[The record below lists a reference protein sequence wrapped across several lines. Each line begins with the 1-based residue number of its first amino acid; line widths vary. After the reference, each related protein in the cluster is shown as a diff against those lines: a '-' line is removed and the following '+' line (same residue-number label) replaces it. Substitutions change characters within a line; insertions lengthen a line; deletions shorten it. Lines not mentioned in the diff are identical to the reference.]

1 MVAGEDRK
9 PCDEAEIAFGNQST
23 CALLAAAQVGY
34 RSQVS
39 AAMNA
44 SIVVAVPETGCVPLE
59 NAEQMAGN
67 IAVIQ
72 RAPRCTFAVQAS
84 MAQAAG
90 AVAAIVTDDRD
101 EDLSNMAGDFSAGDF
116 SAVTI
121 PAMMV
126 TQDAGDKL
134 RENLGQACAIR
145 IGTLRDVITCGNI
158 RI

>member
-1 MVAGEDRK
+1 MVAGEHRK
-9 PCDEAEIAFGNQST
+9 PCDEAEIAFGNQRT

-34 RSQVS
+34 RSQVRV
-39 AAMNA
+39 AMNA
-44 SIVVAVPETGCVPLE
+44 SIVVAVPETGCAPLE

-72 RAPRCTFAVQAS
+72 RAPQCTFAVQAS

-101 EDLSNMAGDFSAGDF
+101 EDLSSMAGDF

-126 TQDAGDKL
+126 TQDAGAKL
-134 RENLGQACAIR
+134 RENLGQACAIA
-145 IGTLRDVITCGNI
+145 IGTLRDVIARSNHQY
-158 RI
+158 